1 MRGRVR
7 RRASPLVVAGTVA
20 SMAVQLLLI
29 TVGVAFL
36 NDPSAPGSVINLLL
50 WCLIG
55 TGYLVAVVVVVG
67 VSVRRPGVAPARLTL
82 NPAIRLVG
90 IAGTLIASLV
100 GVGAA
105 VQHVFLTPGTDL
117 APLILAVGVW
127 AMLLSWGLLNWGAAQ
142 VYVSLFYSSPTPAMR
157 FPDTPTPG
165 LVEFVYFAFTIG
177 TTFAASDVEVFSP
190 RVRWRVVWHSIV
202 SFLYNGLII
211 VLALGTLTGK

>member
-1 MRGRVR
+1 M
-7 RRASPLVVAGTVA
+7 AAGTVA
-20 SMAVQLLLI
+20 SIAVQLLLL
-29 TVGVAFL
+29 TVGVAYL
-36 NDPSAPGSVINLLL
+36 NDPTAAGSVITLLL

-55 TGYLVAVVVVVG
+55 TGYLATVVVSVG
-67 VSVRRPGVAPARLTL
+67 VSVRRPGVPPARLTL
-82 NPAIRLVG
+82 NPVIRLIG
-90 IAGTLIASLV
+90 IAGTLMASLV

-117 APLILAVGVW
+117 GPLVLAIGVW

-142 VYVSLFYSSPTPAMR
+142 VYLSLFYRSPTPAMR

-165 LVEFVYFAFTIG
+165 LVEFTYFAFTIG
-177 TTFAASDVEVFSP
+177 TTFAASDVEVFSS
-190 RVRWRVVWHSIV
+190 RVRWRVLGHSVV